1 MTIQQ
6 RSHATYLFPGLLSRL
21 IRGLRVIA
29 GLRDVSDFIRLPIEY
44 VSMLGASAGAE

>member
-6 RSHATYLFPGLLSRL
+6 RSHATNLFPGLLNRL

-44 VSMLGASAGAE
+44 VSMLGASPATE